1 MKYDQTKARRI
12 PMPPPTRA
20 VPMKKKAKLDKIA
33 KKEMR
38 YV

>member
-1 MKYDQTKARRI
+1 MAKRRI

-20 VPMKKKAKLDKIA
+20 VPMKKKALLAKVA

-38 YV
+38 QYGR